1 MPGGRAAP
9 ATREPRPERF
19 RGSPAPGPDRRRPES
34 GVAAPLIAAEDLT
47 VLLPA
52 GGRLRPAVERAS
64 FEVAEG
70 EAVALVGESGCGK
83 TQLARALLGLSPD
96 GARVE
101 GHVRFAG
108 QDLSGLSE
116 REWSGVRGR
125 EIGMVFQEP
134 ASALD
139 PVRTIGEHLDEAVAL
154 HRRVPA
160 DERRRIGL
168 EALRAVAFPDPESGV
183 EAYPHRLSGGL
194 RQRACLAI
202 ALAPGPRLLLAD
214 EPTASL
220 DATVARQILELVN
233 RLRKDRGLAVLL
245 ITHDLGLV
253 ANHCDRALVLY
264 AGRIVEEGL
273 VADLFR
279 DPGHPYTRGLLRAA
293 PRLGHAAR
301 SAGERYETI
310 AGNLGDLPD
319 RLETGCAF
327 APRCPE
333 RFEPCEIREP
343 ELYVR
348 ARSRVRCFL
357 HEPRLG
363 SGA

>member
-1 MPGGRAAP
+1 
-9 ATREPRPERF
+9 
-19 RGSPAPGPDRRRPES
+19 
-34 GVAAPLIAAEDLT
+34 VVAPLIAAENLT
-47 VLLPA
+47 VFLPV
-52 GGRLRPAVERAS
+52 GGRLFPAVERAS
-64 FEVAEG
+64 FEIAEG

-101 GHVRFAG
+101 GSVRFAG
-108 QDLSGLSE
+108 RDLSGLPE
-116 REWSGVRGR
+116 AEWSAVRGR

-134 ASALD
+134 ATALD

-154 HRRVPA
+154 HRRA
-160 DERRRIGL
+160 TQSERRRIAL
-168 EALRAVAFPDPESGV
+168 EALRAVAFPDPESGMQ
-183 EAYPHRLSGGL
+183 AYPHRLSGGL

-220 DATVARQILELVN
+220 DATVARQILELAD
-233 RLRKDRGLAVLL
+233 RLRKDRGLALLL

-253 ANHCDRALVLY
+253 ARHCDRAVVLY
-264 AGRIVEEGL
+264 AGRIVEEAP

-293 PRLGHAAR
+293 PRLGRTAR
-301 SAGERYETI
+301 STGQRYETI
-310 AGNLGDLPD
+310 AGTLGDLSDRPD
-319 RLETGCAF
+319 KGCAF

-333 RFEPCEIREP
+333 RFEPCDAREP
-343 ELYVR
+343 ELYAR

-363 SGA
+363 AGA